1 MICWNV
7 SQLPREWQKGVIS
20 TGDIVVA
27 GGVVDKGQSS
37 AGGTALP
44 RVLLPRAETPMA
56 VLLSP
61 VVLLKRALTPLAVL
75 LLPVVLLERALSGSG
90 GLVFCY
96 FGGSR
101 FCLFKCNSASC
112 VVHATNRPEAARS
125 LNSQSDRQGRA
136 GPKSGVEP
144 SSPIIV

>member
-1 MICWNV
+1 VILLLSV
-7 SQLPREWQKGVIS
+7 VLLRRARAPLAVLP
-20 TGDIVVA
+20 
-27 GGVVDKGQSS
+27 
-37 AGGTALP
+37 LP
-44 RVLLPRAETPMA
+44 RVLLPSAETPMA

-144 SSPIIV
+144 SRPIIV